1 MASSKQQQ
9 PTMADLLNE
18 VAALHRKVDE
28 LMSANKAPTGSGAS
42 KARKPKDPDAPPK
55 APNAWIVFTGKV
67 RATLKAAGKP
77 AGKEAQQFASH
88 LKASVPEAYE
98 MEPEAILEAHEGW
111 EAPAPKP
118 KPEAAEEEPKPKP
131 KRTLSEAQKA
141 AMAEGRRK
149 AAAARKAAEAAA
161 KAAKDEDEDEGE
173 DEELEEVADAKPP
186 APKAAP
192 PPAPALKAY
201 PFKGKRYLLDEASR
215 GMWHREADGSKG
227 AWAGRLSEDKKSLD
241 ASAAE

>member
-1 MASSKQQQ
+1 MASTKQQ

-67 RATLKAAGKP
+67 RATLKGAGKP

-88 LKASVPEAYE
+88 LKASFPEAYE

-111 EAPAPKP
+111 EAPPPKP
-118 KPEAAEEEPKPKP
+118 KPEAPEEEAKPKP

-161 KAAKDEDEDEGE
+161 KAAKDEGEDEDEAE
-173 DEELEEVADAKPP
+173 AEAEEADAKPP
-186 APKAAP
+186 TPKAAP
-192 PPAPALKAY
+192 PPPAPTLKAY
-201 PFKGKRYLLDEASR
+201 PFKGKRYLLDEATR

-241 ASAAE
+241 ASAEE